1 MQKSTRRQFLE
12 NSTVALATGTIMT
25 GIATTDSEAAAPVAG
40 KLSFIHHVF
49 FWLKDPSNKKDHDQ
63 LLAALKALGKIEVIK
78 SAHIGLPSIN
88 DFDKPVTDASYS
100 FSVLLIFAS
109 KEDEEKYLVH
119 PLHKKFG
126 ADNHHLWSKVV
137 VYDSADIYVQ

>member
-100 FSVLLIFAS
+100 FSVMLIFAS

>member
-1 MQKSTRRQFLE
+1 MENSSRRQFLE
-12 NSTVALATGTIMT
+12 KSATALATGTVMSSLT
-25 GIATTDSEAAAPVAG
+25 LSESHASAPAA
-40 KLSFIHHVF
+40 KLSFIHHVY
-49 FWLKDPSNKKDHDQ
+49 FWLKNPDSKEDHAQ

-100 FSVLLIFAS
+100 FSVLLIFDS

-126 ADNHHLWSKVV
+126 VENHHLWSKVV
-137 VYDSADIYVQ
+137 VYDSADIYTQ

>member
-12 NSTVALATGTIMT
+12 NSTAALAAGTIMT
-25 GIATTDSEAAAPVAG
+25 SIATTDSEAAAPVAG

-100 FSVLLIFAS
+100 FSVMLIFAS

>member
-1 MQKSTRRQFLE
+1 MKKSSRRQFLE
-12 NSTVALATGTIMT
+12 KSATALATGTVMT
-25 GIATTDSEAAAPVAG
+25 SLTPSESEASSKTG
-40 KLSFIHHVF
+40 KHSFLHHVF
-49 FWLKDPSNKKDHDQ
+49 FWLKDPNNKKDHEQ

-100 FSVLLIFAS
+100 FSVLLIFDS

-126 ADNHHLWSKVV
+126 TDNHHLWSKVV
-137 VYDSADIYVQ
+137 VYDSLDIYTQ